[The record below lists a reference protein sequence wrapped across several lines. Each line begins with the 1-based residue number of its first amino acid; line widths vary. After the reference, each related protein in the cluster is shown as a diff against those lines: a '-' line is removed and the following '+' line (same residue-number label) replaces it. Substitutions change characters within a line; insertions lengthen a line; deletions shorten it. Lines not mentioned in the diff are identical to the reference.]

1 MIVQTDGQTKATCMS
16 LDSVNWLIY
25 VNIIAVLVFNLDL
38 YNNLS
43 ISQMMEEI
51 ICFFNNSLALRVHQ
65 SLKKLFSN
73 IFEICL
79 LFVFQIEKCGYYW
92 KYFFRMDRKKI
103 ILYCLL
109 SLYVLWWHRGSVD
122 PILINFEKEKLK
134 IIFVWNNSRHSAID
148 AILKQ
153 HCVQGFVI
161 SNYLF

>member
-1 MIVQTDGQTKATCMS
+1 MIVQTDGQTKATFMS

-103 ILYCLL
+103 YYIILPFI
-109 SLYVLWWHRGSVD
+109 SVC
-122 PILINFEKEKLK
+122 FMMT
-134 IIFVWNNSRHSAID
+134 SRLCRSD
-148 AILKQ
+148 T
-153 HCVQGFVI
+153 
-161 SNYLF
+161 Y

>member
-1 MIVQTDGQTKATCMS
+1 MIVQTDGQTKATFMS

-92 KYFFRMDRKKI
+92 KYFFRMDRKKNI
-103 ILYCLL
+103 I
-109 SLYVLWWHRGSVD
+109 LYVLWWHRGSVD
-122 PILINFEKEKLK
+122 PILINSEKEKLK

>member
-1 MIVQTDGQTKATCMS
+1 MIVQTDGQTKATFMS

-92 KYFFRMDRKKI
+92 KNFFRMDRKKK
-103 ILYCLL
+103 LYYIAFYLCMFYDDIEALSIRYLL
-109 SLYVLWWHRGSVD
+109 
-122 PILINFEKEKLK
+122 
-134 IIFVWNNSRHSAID
+134 
-148 AILKQ
+148 ILKKK
-153 HCVQGFVI
+153 
-161 SNYLF
+161 N

>member
-1 MIVQTDGQTKATCMS
+1 
-16 LDSVNWLIY
+16 
-25 VNIIAVLVFNLDL
+25 
-38 YNNLS
+38 
-43 ISQMMEEI
+43 MMEEI

-103 ILYCLL
+103 KLYCLL
-109 SLYVLWWHRGSVD
+109 SLYVSVD

-153 HCVQGFVI
+153 HCVQGYVI